1 MSPQR
6 IIALASTAL
15 LLFPFIFLIYQFR
28 LFSFPEAGEIFWAFK
43 NSFIQSFFSALL
55 SILLGFIGA
64 LGIVRLAQNKLRLLL
79 EWICLIPN
87 FVPPLFILLAVL
99 NVLQPFPMGVWG
111 IVLIHSFINIG
122 LCAVILARAIENK
135 AGGMIELGYIEG
147 ASRTR
152 LFWAGVVPML
162 KSDIGRLFLF
172 VFILSFASFSVP
184 LIVGGGTGTTLEVL
198 IYERIRLSAD
208 WGEAVFI
215 AALQSLFIFG
225 LSLLVMKS
233 RIQGANRRI
242 PALALGSWLGI
253 IFIGILNSF
262 LFYGY
267 LKGVFAG
274 FSNLAT
280 FSGMSQEILSA
291 FLNSV
296 WVGLLVGLFSLLG
309 LLIFAFCWPLNWF
322 EKFLNGYVAPST
334 ALACFAFLVM
344 GGSTVVV
351 SYLKIPFVLFLLSIT
366 SLYRLG
372 WSSHLESLRRQY
384 VVAEAMGATHRE
396 TFKAVILPQLIDKV
410 GLLAGIGAV
419 WACGDFAVSRILAHR
434 DFTIGMLTETLMST
448 YRLNQAATLS
458 TLLILASGV
467 CFLVFWGGCRVLSKK
482 LNS

>member
-6 IIALASTAL
+6 IIATALTAL

-28 LFSFPEAGEIFWAFK
+28 LFSIPESGEIIWAFK

-55 SILLGFIGA
+55 SLTLGTLGA
-64 LGIVRLAQNKLRLLL
+64 LGLVRLAQSKLRTFI
-79 EWICLIPN
+79 EWLCLVPN

-99 NVLQPFPMGVWG
+99 NILQPFPMGVWG

-122 LCAVILARAIENK
+122 LSAVIIARAIENK

-147 ASRTR
+147 ASRMR
-152 LFWAGVVPML
+152 LLCSGVVPML
-162 KSDIGRLFLF
+162 KSDLSRLFLF

-215 AALQSLFIFG
+215 AALQSLFIFV
-225 LSLLVMKS
+225 LSLLVVKS
-233 RIQGANRRI
+233 RLQGANR
-242 PALALGSWLGI
+242 PLPKQALGTW
-253 IFIGILNSF
+253 IGIVFILLLNSF

-267 LKGVFAG
+267 LQGVLAG

-280 FSGMSQEILSA
+280 FSGMSAEILSA
-291 FLNSV
+291 FMNSL
-296 WVGLLVGLFSLLG
+296 WVGLIVGGLSLFG
-309 LLIFAFCWPLNWF
+309 LLVFAFCWPQSWF

-344 GGSTVVV
+344 GGSTEVI
-351 SYLKIPFVLFLLSIT
+351 SYLKIPVVLFLLSIT

-372 WSSHLESLRRQY
+372 WASHLETLRRQY
-384 VVAEAMGATHRE
+384 VVAEAMGASHLHI
-396 TFKAVILPQLIDKV
+396 FKEVMVPQLINKV
-410 GLLAGIGAV
+410 GLLAGIGSV

-434 DFTIGMLTETLMST
+434 DFTVGMLTETLMST
-448 YRLNQAATLS
+448 YRLNQAAMLS
-458 TLLILASGV
+458 TLLILASGI